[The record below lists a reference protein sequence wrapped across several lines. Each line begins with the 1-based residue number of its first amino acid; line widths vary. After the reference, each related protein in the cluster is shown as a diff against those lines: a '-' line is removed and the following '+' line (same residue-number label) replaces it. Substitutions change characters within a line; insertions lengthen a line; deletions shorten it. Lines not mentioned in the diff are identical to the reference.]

1 MKNNLK
7 QQLYDL
13 CRQHIE
19 SSLSEIEAAIADRRD
34 AIANETKSSMGDK
47 YETTR
52 EMLQQDINMN
62 LERLSKAKSDE
73 AALNLINQDMNS
85 AVIVPGS
92 LVHTNNGH
100 FYISISAGQ
109 LSVDGNKYYAV
120 SLASPI
126 GAHLKGKQQGDTF
139 TLNGKHFVIVDIQ

>member
-1 MKNNLK
+1 MNKLK
-7 QQLYDL
+7 QELYNL
-13 CRQHIE
+13 CRQYLENSI
-19 SSLSEIEAAIADRRD
+19 SEIEAAIADRRD

-73 AALNLINQDMNS
+73 AALNLINKEMNS
-85 AVIVPGS
+85 AVVIPGS
-92 LVHTNNGH
+92 LVQTNNGH

-109 LSVDGNKYYAV
+109 LSVDRNKYYAV

-126 GAHLKGKQQGDTF
+126 GVQLKGKQQGDTF
-139 TLNGKHFVIVDIQ
+139 TLNGKHFVIENVV